1 MTAGSVVAPQIIPI
15 RVPLPG
21 QAKHQ
26 IDTITPIEI
35 KSDTPD
41 VNIYYTLDGTKPEV
55 LKKPGYGENSTLK
68 YRGPVRLPEGKVT
81 VKALAVTSNGKESA
95 VVTKY
100 FVVDYIQS
108 NPLPS
113 TEDDEHNF
121 LKEYAKELSIQA
133 TMTIEGSSTHKSP
146 KGPRFL
152 NSRLGTPSHG
162 QHPNPAPQTHRLQTA
177 ASVDSARKSLTS
189 TQILRIQRETDFLRC
204 AHCLA
209 PRPSDPFARFCL
221 ECGSPV
227 PPIPGK
233 QLPPTEGGQVG
244 LCVECKTMVPMNT
257 STCIVCEAPIAPQLQ
272 PQASIRLKDKIICR
286 SCGTGN
292 PLNLTHC
299 VTCESR
305 LSESQSSVFCGE
317 SAPPLL
323 SSTGK
328 MLSCSKCSRINTSNA
343 RFCDWCGAK
352 TSDLQAAAAATWQPL
367 SIPLPRPNAEQA
379 GKVDQQTQTVGLFYP
394 SGRILEKAAQDTIE
408 KKEKQEQMRDRKP
421 LATAVSPGRG
431 YWRKQ
436 LDHICAHLRS
446 YTQNNTEFRAL
457 IAEPRMGKPSP
468 PVSYLTCSKCGA
480 SSHPYAHFCGSCGVY
495 LEAPPRLDSPMGQAN
510 TSDLQA
516 AAAATWQPL
525 SIPLPRPNAE
535 QAGKVDQQTQT
546 VGLFYPSGRILEKAA
561 QDTIEKKEK
570 QEQMRDRKPLA
581 TAVSPGRGYW
591 RKQLDHICAHLRS
604 YTQNNTEFRALIA
617 EPRMGKMISAV
628 VHEDNYEVSLR
639 INFVL
644 AEDKNGL
651 TGKPHKLLE
660 NNYLSSVTEG
670 RSNLYSSHT
679 SLASENSAEGAGVG
693 KKNKKI
699 KKKRKV
705 LEREDKLP
713 PEDRQLLKEVGPGGK
728 GRISTVQQLLEEGA
742 DPNCLT
748 NDSRPALTVAVLNK
762 HHEVIPVL
770 VQTGADTDQQSG
782 ICNASIRKKN
792 DKGFTAY
799 DLAVKTGCE
808 PLISLFAAKMG
819 QGMLDKLSKPR
830 NVNLDGF

>member
-68 YRGPVRLPEGKVT
+68 YRGPIRLPEGKVT

-100 FVVDYIQS
+100 FVVVYIQS

-121 LKEYAKELSIQA
+121 LKEYAKELSIQESQEGTA
-133 TMTIEGSSTHKSP
+133 ATGGGLKMGMNRKVETAWDETTRKYQTMTIEGSSTHKSP

-162 QHPNPAPQTHRLQTA
+162 QHPNPAPQTHRSQTA

-227 PPIPGK
+227 PAIPGK

-305 LSESQSSVFCGE
+305 LSESQSAVFCGE

-343 RFCDWCGAK
+343 RFCDWCGA
-352 TSDLQAAAAATWQPL
+352 
-367 SIPLPRPNAEQA
+367 
-379 GKVDQQTQTVGLFYP
+379 
-394 SGRILEKAAQDTIE
+394 
-408 KKEKQEQMRDRKP
+408 
-421 LATAVSPGRG
+421 
-431 YWRKQ
+431 
-436 LDHICAHLRS
+436 
-446 YTQNNTEFRAL
+446 
-457 IAEPRMGKPSP
+457 KPSP

-525 SIPLPRPNAE
+525 NIPLPRPNAE

-561 QDTIEKKEK
+561 QDIIEKKEK

-782 ICNASIRKKN
+782 IVNNTALHEAASLGNQGLQCAETLLGCNASIRKKN